1 MSTYRGWHSLCRETA
16 LLVYAASL
24 HAARREAARRL
35 DVDTIDIIAVR
46 LP

>member
-1 MSTYRGWHSLCRETA
+1 MATYRCWHALCRETA

-35 DVDTIDIIAVR
+35 GVDVLDIVGKLA
-46 LP
+46 